1 MHTQKSWQLV
11 RQIKGGGQAELP
23 FAKHPPHTIS
33 YTFDFQTLCP
43 PHRRPHVD
51 GPVTSPYTCDSTNVP
66 AVCSHGK
73 LRACQT
79 ALANCPPRPLTHPQ
93 AVCCRRAVCSHG
105 KLRACQTLAN
115 CPPRP
120 LTHPQ
125 TVCCRRAVCSH
136 GKLRACQTAL
146 ANCPP
151 RPLTHPQAVCCRRA
165 VCSHGKL
172 PHGLSACTKGGSR
185 RLTCGGTGA
194 SSHGHANTR
203 ENSTLPGTCTRRS
216 SHA

>member
-1 MHTQKSWQLV
+1 MPGACPARSFLLYFPPRDAKSTQTTTHTQKSWQLV

-105 KLRACQTLAN
+105 KLRACQT
-115 CPPRP
+115 
-120 LTHPQ
+120 
-125 TVCCRRAVCSH
+125 
-136 GKLRACQTAL
+136 AL

>member
-1 MHTQKSWQLV
+1 VITDIGRLPTFSLPLAYPLV

-105 KLRACQTLAN
+105 KL
-115 CPPRP
+115 
-120 LTHPQ
+120 
-125 TVCCRRAVCSH
+125 
-136 GKLRACQTAL
+136 
-146 ANCPP
+146 
-151 RPLTHPQAVCCRRA
+151 
-165 VCSHGKL
+165 
-172 PHGLSACTKGGSR
+172 PHGLSACPKGGSR

-194 SSHGHANTR
+194 SSHGHAKTR